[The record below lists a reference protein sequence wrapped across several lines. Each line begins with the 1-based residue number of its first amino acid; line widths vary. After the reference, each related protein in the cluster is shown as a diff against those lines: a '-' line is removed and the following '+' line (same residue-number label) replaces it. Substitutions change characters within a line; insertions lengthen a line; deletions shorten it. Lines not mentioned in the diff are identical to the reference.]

1 MFGLKQG
8 SASKYVGFTN
18 TALLCAKRP
27 YEVLTYDSDTST
39 LVKYFSRVGLKGP
52 ISISQ
57 ILANAIAYL
66 AVVFLRCGQL
76 LHHSEAGTEQK
87 NGYSEYLES
96 VPALFAKLS

>member
-8 SASKYVGFTN
+8 SASKYVGLTN

-66 AVVFLRCGQL
+66 AVVFLQCGQL
-76 LHHSEAGTEQK
+76 LHH
-87 NGYSEYLES
+87 
-96 VPALFAKLS
+96 